1 MSQDLKEIAIEVARQ
16 DGEAKAVDVYL
27 FDGAKRIGRYQVR
40 TNADGRRDVYHSDI
54 ENGSFTCR
62 RKLPKAAAAAPHEDP
77 AVAAI
82 AADLESRGMHADALE
97 ELRLGL

>member
-1 MSQDLKEIAIEVARQ
+1 MSQDLKEITVEVARQ

-62 RKLPKAAAAAPHEDP
+62 RKLPKAAKPVPCGDS

-82 AADLESRGMHADALE
+82 AADLADRGLSAPALDDPGFS
-97 ELRLGL
+97 L